1 MDETSGLLGELEHLT
16 PCPSWCTEVTH
27 RLERE
32 GEPYSHSGGRL
43 DIASGLGCSVHQPGD
58 DGAAFVYVAD
68 GDHTPAQARQLAAGL
83 LKAADLAERIGS
95 GQ

>member
-1 MDETSGLLGELEHLT
+1 MPGVTGAFDPITS
-16 PCPSWCTEVTH
+16 CPSWCTEVTH

-32 GEPYSHSGGRL
+32 GESYSHSGARL
-43 DIASGLGCSVHQPGD
+43 DITSGLGCSVHQPK
-58 DGAAFVYVAD
+58 DGPAVVYVAD
-68 GDHTPAQARQLAAGL
+68 GDHTPAQARTLAAGL

>member
-1 MDETSGLLGELEHLT
+1 MIHGTDSYPALPLT
-16 PCPSWCTEVTH
+16 PCPSWCAEVTH

-32 GEPYSHSGGRL
+32 GEPYSHTGAEL
-43 DIASGLGCSVHQPGD
+43 DLAPGLGCSVHQPE
-58 DGAAFVYVAD
+58 DGPAVVYVAD
-68 GDHTPAQARQLAAGL
+68 GDHTPAQARRLAAGL